1 MLGVVRCWGGQ
12 VLGWVELRRVAGRG
26 ARGCRAAW
34 LGLQGGVV
42 AWMSSVAGSVTG
54 VSPERLIAALGMS
67 TT

>member
-1 MLGVVRCWGGQ
+1 
-12 VLGWVELRRVAGRG
+12 VELRRVAGRG